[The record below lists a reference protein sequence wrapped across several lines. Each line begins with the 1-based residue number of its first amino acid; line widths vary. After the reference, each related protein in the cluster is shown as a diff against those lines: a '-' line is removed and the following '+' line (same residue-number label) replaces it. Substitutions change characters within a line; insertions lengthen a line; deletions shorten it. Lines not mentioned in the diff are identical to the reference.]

1 MRKAMLTA
9 AAAAMLLWH
18 GPCFAQDVAG
28 PACGSFTLER
38 TLGSMTFVDLG
49 AEGKSPGDQRVIRN
63 TLADQD
69 GNEVGAIHII
79 STFLSGEGPEGE
91 DLLLANGVVELTT
104 GTLSVATLLTVPAAD
119 QSPGPGKPNHSSVT
133 GGTGAFANATGV
145 MITTTRDDGRRE
157 LSFEL
162 TCG

>member
-1 MRKAMLTA
+1 MRMAMLA
-9 AAAAMLLWH
+9 AAGMLMWH
-18 GPCFAQDVAG
+18 GPCVAQDVPG
-28 PACGSFTLER
+28 PECGPFTVER

-49 AEGKSPGDQRVIRN
+49 AEGKSPGDQRVVRN
-63 TLADQD
+63 TLTDQD
-69 GNEVGAIHII
+69 GNEVGSIHII
-79 STFLSGEGPEGE
+79 STLLSEEGPEGE

-104 GTLSVATLLTVPAAD
+104 GTLSVVTLLTVPAAD
-119 QSPGPGKPNHSSVT
+119 ESPGPGKPNHSAVT
-133 GGTGAFANATGV
+133 GGTAAFANATGV